1 MQYFYQAKIDNNS
14 DSDDLDSNDLGSEDS
29 DLEDSDS
36 QDSDPK
42 QYNLAMV
49 SVYSHAIQ
57 NHLDDSFGTLRFVEY
72 QGKELLEVIDVKSIC
87 SVVAMVPFI
96 LTEQEKTVP
105 AICEH
110 YSKCF
115 FVGEKPF
122 LNFTSTTGPLQQER
136 SEEAQTG

>member
-1 MQYFYQAKIDNNS
+1 MQYFFQAKIGN
-14 DSDDLDSNDLGSEDS
+14 DS

-36 QDSDPK
+36 DSDSDSDLDLDSEDSDSEDLDLK
-42 QYNLAMV
+42 QHNLAMV
-49 SVYSHAIQ
+49 SVHSHAIQ
-57 NHLDDSFGTLRFVEY
+57 NHLDDSFGMLRVVQY

-96 LTEQEKTVP
+96 LTEQEKVVP
-105 AICEH
+105 AICKH

-122 LNFTSTTGPLQQER
+122 LDFTSTTDPLQPH
-136 SEEAQTG
+136 SATTV

>member
-1 MQYFYQAKIDNNS
+1 
-14 DSDDLDSNDLGSEDS
+14 
-29 DLEDSDS
+29 
-36 QDSDPK
+36 
-42 QYNLAMV
+42 MV

-57 NHLDDSFGTLRFVEY
+57 NHLDDSFGTLRVVQY

-96 LTEQEKTVP
+96 LTEQEKAVP

-122 LNFTSTTGPLQQER
+122 LDFTSTTDPLQQEHG
-136 SEEAQTG
+136 EEIRTQTE